1 MDFPFNRDDSI
12 NRNKAFVTSPKEAP
26 CEGDMTAFITD
37 KSQINIDQLDCCHVL
52 FISALLFTSVNAVLK
67 SGSAS
72 TLASR
77 SKVRTLL
84 MLGSTRASTLVSSP

>member
-1 MDFPFNRDDSI
+1 MYFLFNKDDSI

-52 FISALLFTSVNAVLK
+52 FISARVYKRTRSIKKRKRKRFHTTKSFQSLNVTNARK
-67 SGSAS
+67 H
-72 TLASR
+72 
-77 SKVRTLL
+77 
-84 MLGSTRASTLVSSP
+84 SS

>member
-12 NRNKAFVTSPKEAP
+12 NRKKSFCDFLKEAP

-52 FISALLFTSVNAVLK
+52 FISEHVFTSANAVLK

-72 TLASR
+72 TLASC
-77 SKVRTLL
+77 SKVRT
-84 MLGSTRASTLVSSP
+84 LGSTRASTLVSSP